1 MDLRENGRAI
11 LAMMVAMAAFIVNDT
26 LIKLASERLP
36 LGEIIFV
43 RSAIA
48 GTVILA
54 ACLVTGTIRQ
64 LHHLK
69 NRTVVIRT
77 VAEIVSMLLYLV
89 ALFRMPI
96 ANATAILQAL
106 PLAVTAGAALFFN
119 VPVGWRRW
127 SAIIVGFIGVLM
139 IVRPGLEG
147 FDVWALVALASVLT
161 VAVRDLVTRSM
172 PATVPTLGVVLLAL
186 LSALVVGAGLF
197 VTEEWVMPT
206 QQELLWLA
214 GAAGFLIVGF
224 VTIIIAMRSGDIS
237 LVAPF
242 RYSIILWAI
251 VIGYVVWG
259 DVPDPITVAGIVVIV
274 AAGIYS
280 LIRER
285 KHQVVVAASS

>member
-285 KHQVVVAASS
+285 KRQVVVAASS

>member
-64 LHHLK
+64 LHHIK

-285 KHQVVVAASS
+285 KRQVVVAASS